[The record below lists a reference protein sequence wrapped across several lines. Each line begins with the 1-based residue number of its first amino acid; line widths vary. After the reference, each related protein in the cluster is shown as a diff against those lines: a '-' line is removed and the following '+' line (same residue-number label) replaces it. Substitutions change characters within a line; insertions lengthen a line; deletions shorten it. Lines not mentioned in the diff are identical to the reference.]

1 MMSSVSKSPAN
12 EQVLV
17 AIMKDRLDFEIARDQ
32 HWYRIP
38 VTSADKW
45 IGDRWPPAWLAF
57 YQTKIFGSEAYA
69 VRYYSQV
76 LHIKRRF
83 RWQLFPD
90 QPHDKKSQRE
100 YYQLILSP
108 LQQLPEPILSRRWR
122 RITFI
127 RTKWDRFIAAAEIN
141 DLYDESPLEDRLWVE
156 MKRLQMPAER
166 QVFVRADQRDY
177 ALDFAL
183 YCASGKLDVETDG
196 DSWHANPEKAKQDN
210 VRDNAL
216 KTDGWRVL
224 RFTTKQIRE
233 EMSAYTLPKIVSNV
247 NRLGGIDEGKV
258 IPRQIRLGDGPW
270 QPSLF
275 DEL

>member
-1 MMSSVSKSPAN
+1 MSRASTSPAN

-17 AIMKDRLDFEIARDQ
+17 AIMRDRLDFQIARVQ

-38 VTSADKW
+38 VTSAHKW
-45 IGDRWPPAWLAF
+45 VGERWPPAWLAF

-76 LHIKRRF
+76 LHIHRKF
-83 RWQLFPD
+83 RWQLFPE
-90 QPHDKKSQRE
+90 QPQDEKSQRE
-100 YYQLILSP
+100 YYQLMLSP
-108 LQQLPEPILSRRWR
+108 LIQLPEPILSKRWR

-127 RTKWDRFIAAAEIN
+127 ATTWDKFISAVEIN
-141 DLYDESPLEDRLWVE
+141 DLSDESPLENRLWAE
-156 MKRLQMPAER
+156 MKRLQIQAER
-166 QVFVRADQRDY
+166 QEFVRADGQNF

-183 YCASGKLDVETDG
+183 YCARGKINVETDG
-196 DSWHANPEKAKQDN
+196 DNWHANPEKARQDN

-216 KTDGWRVL
+216 KTAGWRVL
-224 RFTTKQIRE
+224 RFTTRQIRE
-233 EMSAYTLPKIVSNV
+233 EMNAYTLPKIVSNI

-258 IPRQIRLGDGPW
+258 IPQQIHLGDGPR